1 MILIL
6 VFGNKDVYLFVPC
19 FTIRHGGMIM
29 KQTLQQLKQERMGL
43 ERQLQEVSCEIR
55 RMEERKKREGQERL
69 VRNFR
74 LKQDHIKLLKR
85 MEFRYFGTGDLVSIG
100 VEGKRPFG
108 NSSVYW
114 DMARILGWKMEDD
127 DPSEKQCE
135 RLERLMKELP
145 LAVNSII
152 RKL

>member
-1 MILIL
+1 MAA
-6 VFGNKDVYLFVPC
+6 
-19 FTIRHGGMIM
+19 TR
-29 KQTLQQLKQERMGL
+29 TLGA
-43 ERQLQEVSCEIR
+43 
-55 RMEERKKREGQERL
+55 KKAGFSTSYTLAMSRAPFSHDTDAL
-69 VRNFR
+69 
-74 LKQDHIKLLKR
+74 
-85 MEFRYFGTGDLVSIG
+85 TGDLVSIG